1 MSVITDHENPS
12 PIDLLTVYD
21 ADDAILA
28 EGQTQ
33 LKLQLTM
40 GFWPTRNRY
49 NAATKRRISNICH
62 YFQ

>member
-1 MSVITDHENPS
+1 MSVIIDHENPS

-28 EGQTQ
+28 Q

-62 YFQ
+62 YFK